1 GRSRTSHSDRGRR
14 NRSLELTLQ
23 LMPRRSTPAS
33 LVRVRGVCLSF
44 AETGERLSH
53 GAPTFFVRDKKSF
66 VTYVDDH
73 HGDGRL
79 SLWRACPPGMREG
92 LVKAN
97 PEAYLCRR
105 TSAIWDGSACASIA
119 GSAGTRL
126 SGTSEMRTSR
136 WPQRIFHPA
145 SYLGDQ
151 VISKLVR
158 AGVVQRQR
166 RLP

>member
-1 GRSRTSHSDRGRR
+1 LAEGLVGCSRRQTGVVPKRISKSAV
-14 NRSLELTLQ
+14 L
-23 LMPRRSTPAS
+23 A
-33 LVRVRGVCLSF
+33 RVRRICL
-44 AETGERLSH
+44 ARPGTTERASH
-53 GAPTFFVRDKKSF
+53 GAPTFFVRHKKSF

-79 SLWRACPPGMREG
+79 ALWCACPPGMREG

-126 SGTSEMRTSR
+126 SGSSEMRTSR

-151 VISKLVR
+151 VIS
-158 AGVVQRQR
+158 
-166 RLP
+166 

>member
-1 GRSRTSHSDRGRR
+1 LAEGLVGCSRRQTGVVPKRISKSAVLARMRR
-14 NRSLELTLQ
+14 I
-23 LMPRRSTPAS
+23 
-33 LVRVRGVCLSF
+33 CLAR
-44 AETGERLSH
+44 AETTERASH

-79 SLWRACPPGMREG
+79 ALWCACPPGMREG

-126 SGTSEMRTSR
+126 SGSSEMRTSR

-158 AGVVQRQR
+158 AGV
-166 RLP
+166 